1 MSFNSSKKASSEAA
15 NQARNEIEDTT
26 DDHDDFGGLQRDL
39 SVVTRR
45 RALWLAGGAL
55 GAVAL
60 AACGV
65 SSKTSTPDSTLASTT
80 STSLTKNSASSAD
93 CTKIPSETAGPFPGD
108 GSNGPDVLREA
119 GVVRRDIRSSFG
131 PYSGTAN
138 GVPLTMRFKL
148 LNIADGCSPYAGAAL
163 YVWHCTADGGY
174 SLYSS
179 GVKNQ
184 NFLRGVGQADSDGWV
199 EFTTVFPGC
208 YSGRW
213 PHVHFE
219 VYPSLEK
226 ATNVKNKI
234 ATSQLA
240 LPKDV
245 CEKVYAS
252 SGYAQSARNL
262 NGTSLAS
269 DMIFRDG
276 WTSQLGTVTGGA
288 SEGFISQLNVGV

>member
-1 MSFNSSKKASSEAA
+1 MS
-15 NQARNEIEDTT
+15 NENEVTAEE
-26 DDHDDFGGLQRDL
+26 HEDFGGLHRDL

-65 SSKTSTPDSTLASTT
+65 S
-80 STSLTKNSASSAD
+80 TKNSSSSTTFAPASSTTLANGSD
-93 CTKIPSETAGPFPGD
+93 VGASCTKIPSETAGPFPGD
-108 GSNGPDVLREA
+108 GSNGPDVLRES

-148 LNIADGCSPYAGAAL
+148 LNTANGCSPYAGAAL

-174 SLYSS
+174 TLYSN

-199 EFTTVFPGC
+199 EFVTAFPGC

-219 VYPSLEK
+219 VYPTLDK

-245 CEKVYAS
+245 CEKVYAT
-252 SGYAQSARNL
+252 SGYGQSARNL
-262 NGTSLAS
+262 SGTSLAN
-269 DMIFRDG
+269 DMVFRDG
-276 WTSQLGTVTGGA
+276 WTSQLGTVTGNVND
-288 SEGFISQLNVGV
+288 GFVSQLNVAI

>member
-1 MSFNSSKKASSEAA
+1 MS
-15 NQARNEIEDTT
+15 NENEVTAEE
-26 DDHDDFGGLQRDL
+26 HDDFGGLHRDL

-65 SSKTSTPDSTLASTT
+65 SSKNSSSSTTLAPASSTT
-80 STSLTKNSASSAD
+80 LANGSDVGAS
-93 CTKIPSETAGPFPGD
+93 CTKIPSETTGPFPGD
-108 GSNGPDVLREA
+108 GSNGPDVLRES

-148 LNIADGCSPYAGAAL
+148 LNTANGCSPYAGAAL

-174 SLYSS
+174 SLYSN
-179 GVKNQ
+179 GMKNQ

-199 EFTTVFPGC
+199 EFVTAFPGC

-219 VYPSLEK
+219 VYPTLDK

-245 CEKVYAS
+245 CEKVYAT
-252 SGYAQSARNL
+252 SGYGQSARNL
-262 NGTSLAS
+262 SGTSLAN
-269 DMIFRDG
+269 DMVFRDG
-276 WTSQLGTVTGGA
+276 WTSQLGTVTGNVND
-288 SEGFISQLNVGV
+288 GFVSQLNVAI